1 MRIGLVSVDSH
12 HYPNYALMKISA
24 YHKSKGDFV
33 EWADPMFGEYDKV
46 FMSKIFTFTPDDTNC
61 YNTKEIVRGGTGFGD
76 YSKVLPPE
84 KDRLQPD
91 YSLYPEIDN
100 KTAYGFLTRGCPNRC
115 FWCCVPEKEGNIK
128 PYMDI
133 EEISMGGVET
143 RSYSL
148 ITTSLPVIMALNN

>member
-1 MRIGLVSVDSH
+1 MKVGIVSVDNK

-24 YHKSKGDFV
+24 YHKSKGDSV

-46 FMSKIFTFTPDDTNC
+46 YMSKIFTFTPDDTNC
-61 YNTKEIVRGGTGFGD
+61 YKTKEVERGGTGYGD
-76 YSKVLPPE
+76 YTKVLPVE
-84 KDRLQPD
+84 IDRLQPD

-100 KTAYGFLTRGCPNRC
+100 KTAYGFLTRGCPNKC

-143 RSYSL
+143 K
-148 ITTSLPVIMALNN
+148 